1 VALAFAA
8 GAMLLVSFVQI
19 LPLGIEWMAETQP
32 LMAAQA
38 IVYLAFFAGI
48 ALVLIIDRFLPS
60 SMNPSEIEGRE
71 AALTDSD
78 ATHNLR
84 LLRSGLLVAMV
95 LGLHNFPEGM
105 AVGVGFGTGDIGA
118 GTALAIGIG
127 IQNMPDGLAVMLPL
141 LREGYSVG
149 KALLIASLSGMVEAV
164 GGAVGAGLAV
174 ISQPALPWALA
185 FAAGAMLFV
194 ISDEIIPET
203 HHNKEHARLATFAL
217 VLGFIIMM
225 ALDNLLG

>member
-1 VALAFAA
+1 MLRLRLTWRLARVVLHLLAGLATSVGGLLAMHRRTLEREVLAVALAFAA

-95 LGLHNFPEGM
+95 LHALWD
-105 AVGVGFGTGDIGA
+105 FGTLGILATERQQKPLA
-118 GTALAIGIG
+118 GLLAFGTFALAI
-127 IQNMPDGLAVMLPL
+127 
-141 LREGYSVG
+141 
-149 KALLIASLSGMVEAV
+149 
-164 GGAVGAGLAV
+164 
-174 ISQPALPWALA
+174 
-185 FAAGAMLFV
+185 AAAIV
-194 ISDEIIPET
+194 V
-203 HHNKEHARLATFAL
+203 ATA
-217 VLGFIIMM
+217 
-225 ALDNLLG
+225 A